1 MVVAEVHG
9 SGEGVEE
16 DGAIATAIQAMVR
29 GRLRRVGGDEAIW
42 FDDVMIYEID
52 ISCDGKFEEHITII
66 REYKQYL
73 NCRGCREALV
83 RWMWQPRNAAQVR
96 GRLL

>member
-9 SGEGVEE
+9 SGEGAEE
-16 DGAIATAIQAMVR
+16 DVAIATVILVTAR
-29 GRLRRVGGDEAIW
+29 GRLRRVGGDLT
-42 FDDVMIYEID
+42 IYEID
-52 ISCDGKFEEHITII
+52 IFCDGEFEEHITII

-73 NCRGCREALV
+73 NCRGFSEALV
-83 RWMWQPRNAAQVR
+83 RWMWQPRNAAQVK